1 MILILIRGHTGN
13 VFKGLQNIFE
23 YRVQT
28 CVVFESKLMLIEFI
42 NFRRITFKK
51 KKKLLYNFFLNFRSI
66 TNPKKMSC
74 KTYFLF
80 SFTEQQHTVRNMDE
94 NEAKLDAIWGH
105 LSISKYNAFF
115 Q

>member
-1 MILILIRGHTGN
+1 MILIIGHTGN
-13 VFKGLQNIFE
+13 VFKGLQKIFE
-23 YRVQT
+23 YRAQT
-28 CVVFESKLMLIEFI
+28 CVMSESKLMLIEFI
-42 NFRRITFKK
+42 NFRRITFKQK
-51 KKKLLYNFFLNFRSI
+51 IHNKISIHFFLNFRSI

>member
-1 MILILIRGHTGN
+1 MKIKIKLMILISIIGHTGN

-51 KKKLLYNFFLNFRSI
+51 KIHNKISIHFFFKFPINYQ
-66 TNPKKMSC
+66 P
-74 KTYFLF
+74 
-80 SFTEQQHTVRNMDE
+80 
-94 NEAKLDAIWGH
+94 
-105 LSISKYNAFF
+105 
-115 Q
+115 